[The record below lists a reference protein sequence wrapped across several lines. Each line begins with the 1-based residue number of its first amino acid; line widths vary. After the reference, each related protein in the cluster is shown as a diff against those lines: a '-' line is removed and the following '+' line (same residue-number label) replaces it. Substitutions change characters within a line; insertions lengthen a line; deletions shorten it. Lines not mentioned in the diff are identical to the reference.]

1 MMIPQL
7 TTDVND
13 ESGDDELTH
22 NQSEAGGL
30 RKGRFLCLINK
41 FGCPIKSLL
50 CSLCMLGASPSVGE
64 LEHCNT
70 LRWIILPRDR
80 R

>member
-1 MMIPQL
+1 
-7 TTDVND
+7 
-13 ESGDDELTH
+13 
-22 NQSEAGGL
+22 
-30 RKGRFLCLINK
+30 LINK

-70 LRWIILPRDR
+70 LRWIILLRDR